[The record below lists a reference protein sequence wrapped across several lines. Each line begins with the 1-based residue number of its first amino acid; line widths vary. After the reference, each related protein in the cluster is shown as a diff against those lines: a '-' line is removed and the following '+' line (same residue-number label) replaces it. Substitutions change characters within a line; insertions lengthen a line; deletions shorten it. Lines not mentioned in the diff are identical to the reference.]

1 MKKSGLTEKQKEELE
16 QFGANTWFVVESPF
30 KQYLENPTSVPDQWK
45 NFFSSVTGETKSNGT
60 KKASN
65 SPSLNNF
72 EMPHTGSR

>member
-1 MKKSGLTEKQKEELE
+1 MKKSGLTDKQKEELE
-16 QFGANTWFVVESPF
+16 QFGANTWFVESLF
-30 KQYLENPTSVPDQWK
+30 KQYLENSSSVPDQWK

-72 EMPHTGSR
+72 EMPRTGSR